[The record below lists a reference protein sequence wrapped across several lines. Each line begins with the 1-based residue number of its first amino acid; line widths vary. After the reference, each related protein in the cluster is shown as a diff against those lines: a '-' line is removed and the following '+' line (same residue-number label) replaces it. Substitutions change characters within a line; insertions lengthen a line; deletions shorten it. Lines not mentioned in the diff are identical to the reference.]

1 MAKLTKEQ
9 FIESL
14 KEMTIVEINDVIK
27 AIEEAFGVSA
37 AAPVAAASAAPA
49 SAAPTEATV
58 VLVSAGDKKVEVI
71 KLVREVTGLGL
82 MDAKKA
88 VDTPPA
94 TIKENMNIE
103 EAKALQAKFE
113 AAGAKVELK

>member
-37 AAPVAAASAAPA
+37 AAPVAAAAAPA
-49 SAAPTEATV
+49 AAAPTEATV

-103 EAKALQAKFE
+103 EANALKAKFE
-113 AAGAKVELK
+113 AVGAKVDLK

>member
-37 AAPVAAASAAPA
+37 AAPVAAAAAAPA
-49 SAAPTEATV
+49 AAPTEATV

-71 KLVREVTGLGL
+71 KLVREITGLGL

-103 EAKALQAKFE
+103 EANALKAKFE
-113 AAGAKVELK
+113 AVGAKVELK

>member
-37 AAPVAAASAAPA
+37 AAAAAPA
-49 SAAPTEATV
+49 AAAPTEATV

-103 EAKALQAKFE
+103 EAKALKAKFE
-113 AAGAKVELK
+113 AVGAKVDLK

>member
-37 AAPVAAASAAPA
+37 AAPVAAAAAPA
-49 SAAPTEATV
+49 AAAPTEATV
-58 VLVSAGDKKVEVI
+58 LLVSAGDKKVEVI

-103 EAKALQAKFE
+103 EANALKAKFE
-113 AAGAKVELK
+113 AVGAKVDLK

>member
-27 AIEEAFGVSA
+27 AIEEEFGVSA
-37 AAPVAAASAAPA
+37 AAPVAAAAAPGA
-49 SAAPTEATV
+49 AAAPSEVTV
-58 VLVSAGDKKVEVI
+58 VLTSAGDKKVEVI
-71 KLVREVTGLGL
+71 KLVREITGLGL
-82 MDAKKA
+82 MEAKKA

-94 TIKENMNIE
+94 TIKENVKIE
-103 EAKALQAKFE
+103 EANELKAKFE